1 MTLFSGF
8 VLYAV
13 LWFLTLFVVLPV
25 RLTTQGEAGQIVP
38 GTPESAPH
46 EPQMRRRL
54 KITTAISLVLWVVI
68 ASIIIFEMIGIEQMD
83 FFRRAVYG

>member
-1 MTLFSGF
+1 MTLFSAF

-13 LWFLTLFVVLPV
+13 LWFLTLFVVLPL

-46 EPQMRRRL
+46 DPQMRKRL
-54 KITTAISLVLWVVI
+54 KITTAVSAVIWAIVAAIILSGVV
-68 ASIIIFEMIGIEQMD
+68 GIDD
-83 FFRRAVYG
+83 FDILYRATRS

>member
-1 MTLFSGF
+1 MTVFSAF

-13 LWFLTLFVVLPV
+13 LWFLTLFVVLPL

-46 EPQMRRRL
+46 DPQMRRRL
-54 KITTAISLVLWVVI
+54 KITTAISAVI
-68 ASIIIFEMIGIEQMD
+68 WAIVASIIIWELIGIDDID
-83 FFRRAVYG
+83 FLNRATRG

>member
-1 MTLFSGF
+1 MTVFSAF

-13 LWFLTLFVVLPV
+13 LWFLTLFVVLPL

-46 EPQMRRRL
+46 DPQMRRRL
-54 KITTAISLVLWVVI
+54 KITTAISAVI
-68 ASIIIFEMIGIEQMD
+68 WAIVASIIIWELIGIDDID
-83 FFRRAVYG
+83 FLNRAIRG